1 MFPLGP
7 FGPFARL
14 CKVHYLRI
22 ADLGADSSE
31 RRLSTLNVEMC
42 MTQHRSVWVEA
53 HAYFSIRGGGSTGV
67 LRSASTQTRRETHNL
82 WNPDHSDPNK
92 KRVLKPKASSPKFIW
107 CEERC

>member
-1 MFPLGP
+1 MTVQRQAQFGVALMSASTPAGCMARTRSEGP
-7 FGPFARL
+7 QSA
-14 CKVHYLRI
+14 
-22 ADLGADSSE
+22 
-31 RRLSTLNVEMC
+31 LNVEMC
-42 MTQHRSVWVEA
+42 MVQHRSVWVEA
-53 HAYFSIRGGGSTGV
+53 RAYFSIRGGGSTGV